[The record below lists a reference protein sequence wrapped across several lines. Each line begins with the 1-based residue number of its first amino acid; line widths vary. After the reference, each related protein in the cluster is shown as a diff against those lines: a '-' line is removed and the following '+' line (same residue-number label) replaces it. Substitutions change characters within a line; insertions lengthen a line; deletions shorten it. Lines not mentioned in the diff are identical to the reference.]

1 VPASA
6 GIRPGLALP
15 QQAERQSNLTRLPRV
30 SRSRQ
35 NHPIVEEKRIMTL
48 DIRGSLKNTKLS
60 HNPYVVLEEM
70 VSNAIDSFLIRKASD
85 SSVEDMRIAVEVRFS
100 ARDLVGD
107 SEVMALSCR
116 DNGCGLGDDQLAAFL
131 TKDTSYKDD
140 LAIAGIGQCKG
151 AGRIQYFHHFAGVAL
166 DSTFLTKEGARRRV
180 MNFREPKKQLDFS
193 DFMTSD
199 GVVSDVGTLVALDEL
214 KDSVHRKVFQEER
227 LSEVFSATRLR
238 QRTLVAFL
246 QRLVGLAGQL
256 GDFEISFRTEHWKE
270 GADTEYLRASDLP
283 EMTAS
288 VEVNVAECDP
298 QSGKPLGRHQPF
310 RVVHYQLDPAHYDL
324 PRNAIALCAK
334 ASPVRDLT
342 GYYLKTRAE
351 QNNPINGNYHIV
363 LVEAAYL
370 DEHVNE
376 QRDDFDDLPEDIP
389 DTIFNEGT
397 ISHAAIHEAIDPVI
411 GKMVVPASW
420 RREDVLVDIE
430 TKFGVSAAMLEDTD
444 TRVRHG
450 DNAKTVVERVL
461 KKYQERVIG
470 ATSQIFDLKE
480 EIARTEPDSEDF
492 RKKINELSWTYT
504 SSLKDFDMANLSQLV
519 VRRAAIV
526 EVLDLACG
534 KQLAMQVNTGGA
546 KRKDERII
554 HSIFFPMRKDSEEVD
569 DHDIWLLSEEYHYY
583 DYIASDKPLAEIEWQ
598 GLGKLFE
605 PDIDAGFEAL
615 LQKRAETNRAKRP
628 DIALFSDEGS
638 AIIVEFKAPGVSMD
652 DHVGD
657 LSEYAH
663 LLAAKSRGKL
673 RKFYCYLI
681 GDTLNPLRLSGWTRF
696 AEGKGYF
703 QSTKLPDPE
712 TGLGLGEMYSE
723 ILHYDDLVTRAR
735 KRIGVYR
742 DKLGIEI

>member
-1 VPASA
+1 
-6 GIRPGLALP
+6 
-15 QQAERQSNLTRLPRV
+15 
-30 SRSRQ
+30 
-35 NHPIVEEKRIMTL
+35 MTL

-70 VSNAIDSFLIRKASD
+70 ISNAIDSFLIRKASD
-85 SSVEDMRIAVEVRFS
+85 RSVEDMRIEVQVRFFR
-100 ARDLVGD
+100 RDLVD
-107 SEVMALSCR
+107 DIEVMALSCR
-116 DNGCGLGDDQLAAFL
+116 DNGCGLGDEQLAAFL

-151 AGRIQYFHHFAGVAL
+151 AGRIQYFHHFAEVAL
-166 DSTFLTKEGARRRV
+166 ESTFMTDSGAKRRV
-180 MNFREPKKQLDFS
+180 MKFHEPKKQLDFD
-193 DFMTSD
+193 DFKTFEGLESE
-199 GVVSDVGTLVALDEL
+199 VGTLIALGEL
-214 KDSVHRKVFQEER
+214 KDSVRHKVFQDEK

-238 QRTLVAFL
+238 HRTLVAFL
-246 QRLVGLAGQL
+246 QRLVSLAGQL
-256 GDFEISFRTEHWKE
+256 GDFQISFRTEHWKE
-270 GADTEYLRASDLP
+270 GSKTECLCARDLP

-288 VEVNVAECDP
+288 VEVEVAECDP
-298 QSGKPLGRHQPF
+298 QSGEPLGQHQPF
-310 RVVHYQLDPAHYDL
+310 RIVHYQLDPAHYDL

-334 ASPVRDLT
+334 ASPVCDLT

-363 LVEAAYL
+363 LVESAYL

-376 QRDDFDDLPEDIP
+376 QRDDFDELPDDIP

-397 ISHAAIHEAIDPVI
+397 ISYAAIHDAIDPVI

-420 RREDVLVDIE
+420 RREDVLADIE
-430 TKFGVSAAMLEDTD
+430 AQFGVSAAMLEDTD
-444 TRVRHG
+444 TRIRHG
-450 DNAKTVVERVL
+450 DNAKAVVERVL

-470 ATSQIFDLKE
+470 ATSQIFNLKE

-492 RKKINELSWTYT
+492 RRKINELSWMYT

-519 VRRAAIV
+519 VRRAAVV
-526 EVLDLACG
+526 EVLDLACR
-534 KQLAMQVNTGGA
+534 KQLAMQVDKAGT

-554 HSIFFPMRKDSEEVD
+554 HSIFFPMRKDSKEVD

-583 DYIASDKPLAEIEWQ
+583 DYIASDKPLAEIEWE

-605 PDIDAGFEAL
+605 PDIDAQFEAL
-615 LQKRAETNRAKRP
+615 LADREETNRAKRP
-628 DIALFSDEGS
+628 DIALFNHEGS

-652 DHVGD
+652 AHVGD

-681 GDTLNPLRLSGWTRF
+681 GDQLNPLRLSGWTRF

-712 TGLGLGEMYSE
+712 TGLVLGEMYSE
-723 ILHYDDLVTRAR
+723 ILHYEDIVLRAR

-742 DKLGIEI
+742 DKLGIEM